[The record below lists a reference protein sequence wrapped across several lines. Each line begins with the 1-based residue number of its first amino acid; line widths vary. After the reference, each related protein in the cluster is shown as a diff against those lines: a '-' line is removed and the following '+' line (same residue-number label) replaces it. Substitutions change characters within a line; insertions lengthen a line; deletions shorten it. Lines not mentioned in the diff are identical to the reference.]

1 MITGRPAYFDA
12 SWLMHR
18 AKHTT
23 GELSHEGTATG
34 VTFGFFQQLLS
45 VCNDPHVRSNRV
57 GVFFDSRH
65 SYRRDFYPGYKSSRG
80 RDKKSPEEWSEHLIM
95 GEQSARLRREILPDC
110 GFPVYQQ
117 YGLES
122 DDLLADAA
130 GQCDSDASGGCVI
143 VTADGDL
150 FQCVTTKV
158 HWFDPQRTLY
168 LDHLKFWA
176 LKGVDPDQWA
186 TVKAIC
192 GCKTDE
198 VAGIEGVGEKG
209 AVDYVLNVLPE
220 TGKKFASIAS
230 PEGQSVIARNLRLVR
245 LPHRRTRPVKL
256 ADPVF
261 KPERFFRWCERLG
274 FASYLDGGR
283 KTQWEMFF
291 EGNFTGSRM
300 LAKRKVVRK

>member
-1 MITGRPAYFDA
+1 MIVGRPTLLDA

-18 AKHTT
+18 AKHTM
-23 GELSHEGTATG
+23 GELSHEGMTTG
-34 VTFGFFQQLLS
+34 ITFGFFQQLLS

-57 GVFFDSRH
+57 GIFFDSRH
-65 SYRRDFYPGYKSSRG
+65 SFRRDFYPSYKSSRNSG
-80 RDKKSPEEWSEHLIM
+80 EKTPEEWSEKLVM
-95 GEQSARLRREILPDC
+95 GEQSIRLRKEILPDC
-110 GFPVYQQ
+110 GIPVYQQ

-122 DDLLADAA
+122 DDLLASGAE
-130 GQCDSDASGGCVI
+130 QSDKADGCVI

-150 FQCVTTKV
+150 FQCITTKV

-176 LKGVDPDQWA
+176 HKGVDPDQWA
-186 TVKAIC
+186 MVKAIC
-192 GCKTDE
+192 GCSTDE
-198 VAGIEGVGEKG
+198 VRGIEGVGEKG
-209 AVDYVLNVLPE
+209 AIDYVLNVLPE

-230 PEGQSVIARNLRLVR
+230 PEGQSVIARNLRLVK
-245 LPHRRTRPVKL
+245 LPHRRTKPVQL
-256 ADPVF
+256 VDPVF
-261 KPERFFRWCERLG
+261 KPERFFRWCEKLG

-291 EGNFTGSRM
+291 DGNFTGSRM